1 MLHKLSA
8 AILFIGFVLSQHV
21 AWGADPQRFS
31 ILLRQQGKANDRDL
45 KLYSQSGVAFAEI
58 LPPIRPGEVAAAGA
72 VRVPVTVDFFIDR
85 FHDIQTFK
93 QGTEILAI
101 GKFSDPPRE
110 QDLAGLT
117 LEDKALNSLPA
128 CRPGKCPLKLSAEM
142 INRLRAIA
150 ATSGRTGLNSG
161 FRALLLSYVMGY
173 MKKGTPAMI
182 AYTDTDPPVQAAIEF
197 LEILGQFAWLEKDA
211 PQLLGALRD
220 SLRTGRPAIDD
231 FFYWSK
237 ESFGLKPVAS
247 VTQVL
252 IFRTTVEGKP
262 WAFIAS
268 KQIFADHYF
277 EASLGLTVLA
287 AESADPAKPS
297 VSVAYFN
304 RSRTDGL
311 RGWLGS
317 LERSIVERR
326 ARAGMIKTLSEL
338 RDRLAG
344 TYQK

>member
-1 MLHKLSA
+1 M
-8 AILFIGFVLSQHV
+8 IT
-21 AWGADPQRFS
+21 
-31 ILLRQQGKANDRDL
+31 
-45 KLYSQSGVAFAEI
+45 YS
-58 LPPIRPGEVAAAGA
+58 
-72 VRVPVTVDFFIDR
+72 
-85 FHDIQTFK
+85 
-93 QGTEILAI
+93 
-101 GKFSDPPRE
+101 
-110 QDLAGLT
+110 
-117 LEDKALNSLPA
+117 
-128 CRPGKCPLKLSAEM
+128 
-142 INRLRAIA
+142 
-150 ATSGRTGLNSG
+150 
-161 FRALLLSYVMGY
+161 
-173 MKKGTPAMI
+173 
-182 AYTDTDPPVQAAIEF
+182 DTDPPVQAAIEF
-197 LEILGQFAWLEKDA
+197 LEILRQFAWLEKDA

-220 SLRTGRPAIDD
+220 SLGTGRPAIDD

-247 VTQVL
+247 VTHVL
-252 IFRTTVEGKP
+252 ILRATVEGKP

-268 KQIFADHYF
+268 KQIYADHYF

-304 RSRTDGL
+304 RTRTDGL

-344 TYQK
+344 TYRE